1 MKWRPSCM
9 AQVWRM
15 VLGCGVDIVRVSHLE
30 QAVQRWGDKFL
41 SRVYTPR
48 ELAYG
53 QGRSRKFEFFAARFA
68 AKEAVI
74 KAFGEWRGNIGLPLQ
89 AIEVL
94 ADAAGRPV
102 VKLSGAALQLK
113 HRSRATDV
121 MVSLSHTDDYA
132 VASAIVVKRR

>member
-1 MKWRPSCM
+1 
-9 AQVWRM
+9 M
-15 VLGCGVDIVRVSHLE
+15 VLGCGVDIVRVSHLKD
-30 QAVQRWGDKFL
+30 AVDRWGNKFL
-41 SRVYTPR
+41 ARVYTPR

-53 QGRSRKFEFFAARFA
+53 RGRSRQYEFFAARFA

-74 KAFGEWRGNIGLPLQ
+74 KAFGEWRGAIGLPLQ

-94 ADAAGRPV
+94 ADATGRPM

-113 HRSRATDV
+113 RRSRATDV

-132 VASAIVVKRR
+132 VASAIVVNHK